1 MTTIQADGIALGFDA
16 QAQPVMLRVGTRE
29 WALRS
34 GDFAFR
40 LGGEAAQVANA
51 RVAEDGL
58 TATLHN
64 SRGTARLQIRGGEM
78 LRVEIEPQPGPS
90 LANVGLSLFFP
101 KEAEFHLPAAFNT
114 GWRFA
119 SDMPVGDTRK
129 FGVVYQ
135 FVLACLGSHVLRL
148 TSRSSRRHEGVGLP
162 PRSSAEVGRVA
173 DGFRLTYNWPTGA
186 TLCLQLFSSIEE
198 TADEYAAW
206 MEEVFAIQPRGR
218 APHRPDWL
226 WNTRLA
232 FCVDLWRSHGE
243 VSHTY
248 QHVIDLMKDLQAA
261 GAPED
266 TLIYLPGWN
275 WRYDGHYPDYRPSP
289 VLGGTD
295 KFREMVATARRTGC
309 HLMLHLCGPGYDPYL
324 PAFQAMKS
332 AATIATE
339 KTVIPDVWVPQG
351 EERILTWLGGRI
363 RPFHYDSGKQM
374 LTYVWDG
381 DERFISFAAPPV
393 PDRMEAYLTIGGVP
407 ASVRVT
413 VNGRSQEAQRA
424 RLSQPEGYTFPF
436 PFFFQPGNN
445 AIQVDALDGAVADW
459 STFWYRIHDAVQ
471 MDEVWTYPIA
481 AMNINNPVWQQWLV
495 REIVSLVRTTGV
507 DAIHL
512 DTHHVGVS
520 LWDWREP
527 LAAMREQLPGTVFG
541 SEVQD
546 EQGFQTF
553 ALTQSSSLW
562 PYIGRLHQPDPEA
575 GRITWQHR
583 SPISRL
589 ITRRYARVYPHL
601 VSSFSFV
608 PVGSVVNHEPP
619 SLPTGAKKRAT
630 EEVLAHADEL
640 GVIPTLRVN
649 YRDYGLDPATRA
661 FVQARGAKRD

>member
-1 MTTIQADGIALGFDA
+1 MTAIQADGITLECNA
-16 QAQPVMLRVGTRE
+16 QAEPIMLRVGTRE
-29 WALRS
+29 WALRA
-34 GDFAFR
+34 GDLAFR

-51 RVAEDGL
+51 SVTADGL

-64 SRGTARLQIRGGEM
+64 SRGTARLQIRGGET

-101 KEAEFHLPAAFNT
+101 AEAEFHLPAAFNT
-114 GWRFA
+114 GWQFA
-119 SDMPVGDTRK
+119 SDMPLGDARR
-129 FGVVYQ
+129 FGLVYQ
-135 FVLACLGSHVLRL
+135 FALACFDSHILRL
-148 TSRSSRRHEGVGLP
+148 TSRSARRHEGVGLP
-162 PRSSAEVGRVA
+162 PRPSAEVERVM
-173 DGFRLTYNWPTGA
+173 DGFRLTYNWPPGSA
-186 TLCLQLFSSIEE
+186 LYLQLFGSIEE
-198 TADEYAAW
+198 TANEYAAW
-206 MEEVFAIQPRGR
+206 MEEAFAIQPRGR

-261 GAPED
+261 GAPAD
-266 TLIYLPGWN
+266 TLLYLPGWN

-289 VLGGTD
+289 VLGGKS
-295 KFREMVATARRTGC
+295 KFLEMVATAHQTGY

-324 PAFQAMKS
+324 PTFQAMKS

-339 KTVIPDVWVPQG
+339 KTIIPNVWVPQG
-351 EERILTWLGGRI
+351 EDKVLTWLGGQI
-363 RPFHYDSGKQM
+363 RPFHYDSKRQR
-374 LTYVWDG
+374 LTHVWDG

-393 PDRMEAYLTIGGVP
+393 RDRMEAYMTIGGVP
-407 ASVRVT
+407 AGVRVT
-413 VNGRSQEAQRA
+413 INGRSQETHDP
-424 RLSQPEGYTFPF
+424 RLTQPEGYTFPF

-445 AIQVDALDGAVADW
+445 TVQVDALDAEVADW
-459 STFWYRIHDAVQ
+459 STFWYHIHDALQ

-481 AMNINNPVWQQWLV
+481 GMNINNPMWQQWLV
-495 REIVSLVRTTGV
+495 QEIVNLVRATGV

-546 EQGFQTF
+546 EQGLQTF
-553 ALTQSSSLW
+553 ALTQMTSEW
-562 PYIGRLHQPDPEA
+562 PYLVRMHQPDPEA
-575 GRITWQHR
+575 LRLTWQHR
-583 SPISRL
+583 SPVSRL
-589 ITRRYARVYPHL
+589 ITQRYARNYMHL
-601 VSSFSFV
+601 VSAAAFV
-608 PVGSVVNHEPP
+608 PVGSVANHEPP
-619 SLPTGAKKRAT
+619 SLDRKPRLQAI
-630 EEVLAHADEL
+630 EELLAHADEL

-661 FVQARGAKRD
+661 FVQARGAKGD